1 VNRKATFT
9 SLGLGVVWF
18 VLIEIIMINHQEPI
32 WGLFSLICI
41 AAMSGLAAMY
51 YVRDQKIILLMLPL
65 PIFMLIVILIGNPQI
80 IYVPVASILA
90 FYCAQYLVSK
100 KMHNALVLVL
110 FVLLSYVISF
120 LIFPVYLLKSQTIE
134 ARSQENINFFYKSN
148 LGNSFTIPGDRPI
161 ILEFWNKGC
170 SNCFKKMYML
180 EELKAEIGDKC
191 DILCVYVDYQEG
203 VDDHFSEYEQSLLW
217 LDGRYNLDYTYD
229 SLYYRYDKKLGLPQT
244 MIISPKGEVLYN
256 DAGYLKGNKKK
267 IMDIYKSILQESS

>member
-1 VNRKATFT
+1 MNRKATFT

-110 FVLLSYVISF
+110 FVLLSYVI
-120 LIFPVYLLKSQTIE
+120 
-134 ARSQENINFFYKSN
+134 
-148 LGNSFTIPGDRPI
+148 
-161 ILEFWNKGC
+161 
-170 SNCFKKMYML
+170 
-180 EELKAEIGDKC
+180 
-191 DILCVYVDYQEG
+191 
-203 VDDHFSEYEQSLLW
+203 
-217 LDGRYNLDYTYD
+217 
-229 SLYYRYDKKLGLPQT
+229 
-244 MIISPKGEVLYN
+244 
-256 DAGYLKGNKKK
+256 
-267 IMDIYKSILQESS
+267 